1 MSMLLNCYTLFFYM
15 ELSMS
20 DVVQTVFQDPMDPVT
35 YLFLQLHNRRFMAME
50 MAVLGLVQECLQGK
64 HGAAQWLLY
73 DFNRIYCAW
82 LQSRKYNVEKE
93 CDDLRSLEH
102 DNYLLAYCQGVHEM
116 EEILIETV
124 DYLSIC
130 RTDHQRKLVQILVK
144 NYRHRYL

>member
-1 MSMLLNCYTLFFYM
+1 
-15 ELSMS
+15 
-20 DVVQTVFQDPMDPVT
+20 
-35 YLFLQLHNRRFMAME
+35 MAME

-102 DNYLLAYCQGVHEM
+102 DNYLIAYCQGVGEM
-116 EEILIETV
+116 EEILTEAYDFVRIYKTE
-124 DYLSIC
+124 
-130 RTDHQRKLVQILVK
+130 HQKKLVEILIQSYK
-144 NYRHRYL
+144 RRYL